1 MHSECHLFLYVV
13 IMKLMSTFLKIRLK
27 QHVGT
32 GPRDGPYMACMKYSE
47 VQHILQQKYPEISQ
61 YDVRKVIAMAFP
73 DAQSERSTYIL
84 GIRRRFLSPT
94 ATEMSSTLSPIS
106 QHVACTTLAEEN
118 ARLQERVS
126 QLEAEVQSL
135 QQSSVPLSVIQQQLD
150 QLTSSNGIIMCGPD
164 TLEHLES
171 FTIDSVLEELR
182 TNAPDLLQ
190 LFETLGQTSRNVHG
204 DDLAVEQVK
213 SLVSICTL
221 LNARTRRAKGL
232 QLLISIMLIAR
243 STSKQVNGR
252 FNQSGINPYLK
263 V

>member
-1 MHSECHLFLYVV
+1 
-13 IMKLMSTFLKIRLK
+13 
-27 QHVGT
+27 
-32 GPRDGPYMACMKYSE
+32 MKYSE

-135 QQSSVPLSVIQQQLD
+135 QQSSVPLFVIQQQLD
-150 QLTSSNGIIMCGPD
+150 QLIHLTALLCVVLIPLSILNPSPSILCLKSS
-164 TLEHLES
+164 
-171 FTIDSVLEELR
+171 
-182 TNAPDLLQ
+182 A
-190 LFETLGQTSRNVHG
+190 
-204 DDLAVEQVK
+204 
-213 SLVSICTL
+213 
-221 LNARTRRAKGL
+221 
-232 QLLISIMLIAR
+232 
-243 STSKQVNGR
+243 
-252 FNQSGINPYLK
+252 
-263 V
+263 